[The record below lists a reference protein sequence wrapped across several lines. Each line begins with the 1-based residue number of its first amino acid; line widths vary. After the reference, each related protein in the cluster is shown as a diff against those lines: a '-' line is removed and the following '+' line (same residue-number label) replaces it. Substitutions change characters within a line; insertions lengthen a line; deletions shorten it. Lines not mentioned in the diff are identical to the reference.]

1 MLHLLTAQGE
11 VKSLDFKGLKLLTAS
26 LFKTVE
32 YLDENWCIVA
42 SLNNVDQPPYSLVI
56 SKIVFIDLSQ
66 SAWEC
71 PRGDVLVHKSPGIA
85 VLLQERPAMR

>member
-11 VKSLDFKGLKLLTAS
+11 VKSFVFKGLKLRTAS

-32 YLDENWCIVA
+32 YLDENWAIVA
-42 SLNNVDQPPYSLVI
+42 SLNIVDHPINSLII

-66 SAWEC
+66 SA
-71 PRGDVLVHKSPGIA
+71 
-85 VLLQERPAMR
+85 